1 MPNDALGRVLA
12 AAQGQDA
19 ARIELTQAV
28 QAAHASGHSWAEIGR
43 LLGMSRQAVFKR
55 FAHLEDRASESQPS
69 RPGPQVVRAAEQVFE
84 DLRAG
89 RVAQLRA
96 RMVAACAEV
105 LTEQAITST
114 WAQVLA
120 LTGAPT
126 RLELM
131 ALEQHEDV
139 IDATAEVTG
148 PVVVEMSLVCPH
160 GVWDG
165 RVALDGDDRI
175 EGVLVLP
182 S

>member
-1 MPNDALGRVLA
+1 MPDDALGRVLA

-28 QAAHASGHSWAEIGR
+28 QAAHESGHSWAELGR

-55 FAHLEDRASESQPS
+55 FAHLEVDVPGSQPS

-84 DLRAG
+84 DLRTG

-114 WAQVLA
+114 WAQVVA

-139 IDATAEVTG
+139 VDATAEVIG
-148 PVVVEMSLVCPH
+148 PVVVEMALICPH
-160 GVWDG
+160 GVWNG

-182 S
+182 P